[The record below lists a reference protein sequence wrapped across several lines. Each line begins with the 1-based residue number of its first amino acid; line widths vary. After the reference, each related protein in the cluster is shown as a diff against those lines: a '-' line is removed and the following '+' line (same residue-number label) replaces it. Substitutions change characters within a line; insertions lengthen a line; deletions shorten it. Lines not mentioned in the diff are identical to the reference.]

1 MTSSRRIFRLAV
13 LGALLGFGSLAHAG
27 ILGAIAHKVAEHH
40 VEDRVKGLLPE
51 PEDKPPVEL
60 PQGSGFAQCADFFP
74 GGVPMDVR
82 RVDARWKPRALCSGR
97 YAVLYS
103 GLSKTPL
110 LVVERLSRAQLA
122 DALDEAR
129 TNEFFSDPR
138 IPATERAQLSDYAG
152 SGYDRGHM
160 APAADMPD
168 RTAMAQSFTLSN
180 MVPQDPFNNREV
192 WSKIESDTRKF
203 ARRADG
209 YVYVFT
215 GPQFKASPQKTIGRG
230 QVWVPSHLFKL
241 VYDQASG
248 RSWAHLLPNTG
259 DARVGRPVAYEDF
272 VRETGWRPL
281 EAGALAAGTTT
292 SSAAAAP
299 QRY

>member
-1 MTSSRRIFRLAV
+1 MVVYVLLNFALPMSHLRRLASV
-13 LGALLGFGSLAHAG
+13 AALGALLAFGPVAHAG
-27 ILGAIAHKVAEHH
+27 LLGTIAAKVAEHQ

-51 PEDKPPVEL
+51 SEPKPPVDL
-60 PQGSGFAQCADFFP
+60 PQANGFAQCADFFP
-74 GGVPMDVR
+74 GGSPMDVR

-103 GLSKTPL
+103 GLTKTPL
-110 LVVERLSRAQLA
+110 LVIERLSRAQLA
-122 DALDEAR
+122 DARDEAR

-138 IPATERAQLSDYAG
+138 IPSGERAQLSDYAG

-168 RTAMAQSFTLSN
+168 RTAMAQSFVLSN
-180 MVPQDPFNNREV
+180 MVPQDAFNNREV

-215 GPQFKASPQKTIGRG
+215 GPQFKAAPQKTIGRG

-241 VYDQASG
+241 VYDEASG
-248 RSWAHLLPNTG
+248 RSWAHLLPNTS
-259 DARVGRPVAYEDF
+259 DARVGDRKSV
-272 VRETGWRPL
+272 V
-281 EAGALAAGTTT
+281 
-292 SSAAAAP
+292 
-299 QRY
+299 